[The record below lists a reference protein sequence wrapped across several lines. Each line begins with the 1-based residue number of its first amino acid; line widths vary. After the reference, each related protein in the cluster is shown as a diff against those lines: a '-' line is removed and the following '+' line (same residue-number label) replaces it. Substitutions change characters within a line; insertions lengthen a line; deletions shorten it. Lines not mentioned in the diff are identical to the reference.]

1 MTIIGFDSTNG
12 QIIGDLKPIEEIEN
26 FFLCL
31 PTDPTFMITKFIAT
45 KRSEEWV
52 ETTFK
57 SHVTTDP
64 EIDPFLPILG
74 AIVIF
79 AIVLIALWY

>member
-1 MTIIGFDSTNG
+1 MTVPKEEQNSSDILYLFSDRYYLTMTIIGFDSTNG

-45 KRSEEWV
+45 KRSEE
-52 ETTFK
+52 
-57 SHVTTDP
+57 
-64 EIDPFLPILG
+64 
-74 AIVIF
+74 
-79 AIVLIALWY
+79 